1 MKKLIIIDI
10 SNYIFRAFFAI
21 RPLHAPDGTPVNA
34 VYGVLSMIHNMIVKY
49 KPTHILV
56 AKDTKEGSFRKEIY
70 VEYKANRSEPP
81 DELVPQFALVDELIT
96 VLGLPEIKMARYE
109 ADDVIGSVA
118 CQWKDQFDEILIASG
133 DKDLMQFVDGPIKML
148 DTMKEKIYSR
158 EDVKEKMGVYPEQIV
173 DYLSLIGDT
182 SDNIPGVPGI
192 GPKGAQNLL
201 EEYGTLEKVIEN
213 KAAIKNKRCQTAL
226 NEHTDKAI
234 ISKELAKIVTDLKL
248 AFDHDQ
254 AAFRLQVT
262 PGLEAFFEKVGFR
275 SWLAKLADYK
285 FTPPTDGPTIVV
297 STKASP
303 AAAVVKAPVIESPKP
318 ERKVFKTEIWTLE
331 DLRKNIKGEPV
342 IAITHKCDD
351 ELDQRKCWTGVTV
364 ATPTK
369 SGFMSLGT
377 EEAKN
382 FVQLLEENH
391 SLVVCYQSKP
401 LLQQAMMSDIK
412 PTFKY
417 FDVAQAHFL
426 INPEYRHD
434 LSTITEEFLGFKI
447 EEVKGQAD
455 LFGGVGEE
463 ELTSQGAK
471 AQAIL
476 ALHEILRKQMKDFD
490 VEKPYDTLDIPLIKV
505 LAAMELEGVNLNVP
519 FYKEL
524 ESEFS
529 KQIEEI
535 EAEVLKVSGDKV
547 NLRSPKQVGELLFEK
562 LQLPVIRK
570 TKTGYSTDAEVLNEL
585 VALNVSPI
593 PELLLRYREVEKL
606 LSTYVK
612 ALPNS
617 INPTSGKI
625 HTHFQPSNAAT
636 GRLSSDNPNLQ
647 NIPMRTENGRKLRKG
662 FVPSKGRTLLSA
674 DYSQVELRLL
684 AHFSQDA
691 SMLEAFH
698 NDLDIHRQTAA
709 EVFEVPLAEVT
720 KDQRNGAKA
729 INFGL
734 MYGQT
739 SFGLSQAL
747 HISQGEAK
755 KYITSYFKKF
765 HSVKSYLD
773 SLKELAESTGYAETL
788 FGRKRNLPDIKS
800 SNRQIKAMAERVAI
814 NSPIQGTAADIIKL
828 AMINIQ
834 DLIYSRGLQS
844 RMILQVH
851 DELIF
856 DVVPEEIEIMKVLV
870 VEQME
875 GAVKL
880 SVNLKVEMG
889 IGMNWYDL
897 K

>member
-34 VYGVLSMIHNMIVKY
+34 VYGVLSMIHNMILKH
-49 KPTHILV
+49 KPTHILI

-70 VEYKANRSEPP
+70 PEYKANRSAPP
-81 DELVPQFALVDELIT
+81 DELIPQFGLVDELIRA
-96 VLGLPEIKMARYE
+96 LGIPEIKMANYE

-118 CQWKDQFDEILIASG
+118 IQWKNDFDEILIASG

-148 DTMKEKIYSR
+148 DTMKEIIYER
-158 EDVKEKMGVYPEQIV
+158 ENVKDKMGVYPEQIV
-173 DYLSLIGDT
+173 DYLSLIGDS

-192 GPKGAQNLL
+192 GPKGAQGLL
-201 EEYGTLEKVIEN
+201 EDFGSLEKILEN
-213 KAAIKNKRCQTAL
+213 IPAIKNKRCQTAL
-226 NEHTDKAI
+226 MEHTDKAI
-234 ISKELAKIVTDLKL
+234 ISKELAKIVIDLKL
-248 AFDHDQ
+248 GLNFDQ
-254 AAFRLQVT
+254 SAYQLRVNSE
-262 PGLEAFFEKVGFR
+262 LEAFFEKVGFR
-275 SWLAKLADYK
+275 TWLTKLADFK
-285 FTPPTDGPTIVV
+285 VATVPT
-297 STKASP
+297 
-303 AAAVVKAPVIESPKP
+303 AVPVSPKK
-318 ERKVFKTEIWTLE
+318 EKIQFKTEIWTLA
-331 DLRKNIKGEPV
+331 DLKQNITGESSV
-342 IAITHKCDD
+342 AITHVCDD
-351 ELDQRKCWTGVTV
+351 ELNQQQCWTGVAV
-364 ATPTK
+364 ATSRA
-369 SGFMSLGT
+369 SGFLTLGPEESLGFI
-377 EEAKN
+377 EFLQESHA
-382 FVQLLEENH
+382 LII
-391 SLVVCYQSKP
+391 CYQSKP
-401 LLQQAMMSDIK
+401 LLQQAFTAGII

-417 FDVAQAHFL
+417 FDLAQAHF
-426 INPEYRHD
+426 IIAPEYRHD
-434 LSTITEEFLGFKI
+434 LSTISEEYLGHKI
-447 EEVKGQAD
+447 EEKKGQTD
-455 LFGGVGEE
+455 LFGLDEGEISSRGE
-463 ELTSQGAK
+463 K
-471 AQAIL
+471 ARAIL
-476 ALHEILRKQMKDFD
+476 ELHPLLRAKMKEMDI
-490 VEKPYDTLDIPLIKV
+490 ERAYDDLDIPLIKV
-505 LAAMELEGVNLNVP
+505 LATMELEGVHLDVP

-524 ESEFS
+524 EVEFS

-535 EAEVLKVSGDKV
+535 EAEVIKVSGDKV

-570 TKTGYSTDAEVLNEL
+570 TKTGYSTDAEVLTEL
-585 VALNVSPI
+585 VSLNLSPI
-593 PELLLRYREVEKL
+593 PEFLLRYREVEKL

-612 ALPNS
+612 TLPAI
-617 INPTSGKI
+617 INPSTGKI

-647 NIPMRTENGRKLRKG
+647 NIPVRTENGRKLRKG
-662 FVPSKGRTLLSA
+662 FIPSQGRTLLSA

-684 AHFSQDA
+684 AHFSQDK

-698 NDLDIHRQTAA
+698 NDLDIHRQTAS
-709 EVFEVPLAEVT
+709 EVFEVPLDQVT
-720 KDQRNGAKA
+720 KDQRSSAKA

-747 HISQGEAK
+747 RISQGEAK
-755 KYITSYFKKF
+755 KYITSYFQKF

-773 SLKELAESTGYAETL
+773 GLKELAEETGYAETM
-788 FGRKRNLPDIKS
+788 FGRRRALPDIKS
-800 SNRQIKAMAERVAI
+800 TNRQIKAMAERVAI

-834 DLIYSRGLQS
+834 DLIYQRKLAS

-856 DVVPEEIEIMKVLV
+856 DVVPEELELMQVLV

-880 SVNLKVEMG
+880 SVPLRVDVG
-889 IGMNWYDL
+889 IGNNWYDL

>member
-1 MKKLIIIDI
+1 
-10 SNYIFRAFFAI
+10 
-21 RPLHAPDGTPVNA
+21 
-34 VYGVLSMIHNMIVKY
+34 MIHNMIVKH
-49 KPTHILV
+49 KPTHILI

-81 DELVPQFALVDELIT
+81 DELVPQFALVDELIS
-96 VLGLPEIKMARYE
+96 VLGLPEIKMPRYE

-118 CQWKDQFDEILIASG
+118 SQWKNQFDEILIASG

-148 DTMKEKIYSR
+148 DTMKEKIYER
-158 EDVKEKMGVYPEQIV
+158 EDVKDKMGVYPEQIV

-213 KAAIKNKRCQTAL
+213 VASIKNKRCQTAL

-248 AFDHDQ
+248 ALSHEQ

-285 FTPPTDGPTIVV
+285 YTGPSFTP
-297 STKASP
+297 SSAP
-303 AAAVVKAPVIESPKP
+303 AAQAAAPVVESIKP
-318 ERKVFKTEIWTLE
+318 ERKEIKTDTWTLE
-331 DLRKNIKGEPV
+331 DLKKHIKGEAV
-342 IAITHKCDD
+342 IALTHKCDD
-351 ELDQRKCWTGVTV
+351 ELDQRQCWTAVTV

-369 SGFMSLGT
+369 CGFLSLGK

-434 LSTITEEFLGFKI
+434 LSTITEEFLGFKM

-455 LFGGVGEE
+455 MFGGVGEE
-463 ELTSQGAK
+463 ELTSQGNK

-476 ALHEILRKQMKDFD
+476 ALHEILRNKMKEFN
-490 VEKPYDTLDIPLIKV
+490 VEKPYDELDIPLIKV
-505 LAAMELEGVNLNVP
+505 LAGMELEGVHLNVP

-585 VALNVSPI
+585 VALNLSPI

-612 ALPNS
+612 ALPNA
-617 INPTSGKI
+617 INPNSGKI

-691 SMLEAFH
+691 NMLEAFH
-698 NDLDIHRQTAA
+698 KDLDIHRQTAA

-834 DLIYSRGLQS
+834 DLIHSRGLQS

-856 DVVPEEIEIMKVLV
+856 DVVPEEVEIMKVLV

-880 SVNLKVEMG
+880 TVPLKVEMG
-889 IGMNWYDL
+889 LGNNWYDL